1 LTSSSIT
8 ANSIAAKSMTS
19 QGLTPPAIAA
29 EPITAEAI
37 AAEPIAAEA
46 IAAEAIAA
54 DGLAD
59 DGNGSQGPPGD
70 GPAPSVPLTVHWR
83 EQGKVIHHQVPAGEY
98 ILRSFEQQG
107 DPLPFSCRQGCCT
120 ACAVRVLQG
129 SIDQRE
135 SLGLSQALRDQ
146 GYGLLCVA
154 RATGPLVVETQA
166 EDEVYELQFGRFFG
180 RGKVRS
186 GLPLEEE

>member
-1 LTSSSIT
+1 MT
-8 ANSIAAKSMTS
+8 AKSIAANSMTS
-19 QGLTPPAIAA
+19 QGLTPPASSAK
-29 EPITAEAI
+29 
-37 AAEPIAAEA
+37 
-46 IAAEAIAA
+46 AIAA
-54 DGLAD
+54 DGLAA
-59 DGNGSQGPPGD
+59 DGHGPQGPPGD
-70 GPAPSVPLTVHWR
+70 GPAPSFPITVHWR
-83 EQGKVIHHQVPAGEY
+83 EQGRVIHHQVPAGEY